1 MRMAI
6 RSLFAKAPHTAF
18 VLGGGGN
25 LGAIQ
30 VGQLRALLERGIK
43 PDVVIGC
50 SVGALNGA
58 ALASEPTVEGVARL
72 AELWRGLHREDIF
85 PSTRMGRGPW
95 LFMRNGS
102 SAYSDGGIRNLIHRW
117 NHIEKFEE
125 AKLPFWVVATSLHHG
140 VERWFHSGQLLP
152 ALLASTSLPGIFP
165 PVDIDGD
172 TYIDGGVVNNIPVS
186 KAIDLGCKRIF
197 VLDVGNLEKERP
209 EPRRPYEVLMQA
221 VSIARAHR
229 YRYDRDHVPSNV
241 QLLPMPTIDVG
252 KLRYDDFHRT
262 SELIDRAYAAS
273 AAFLN
278 AGSRTATLADSA

>member
-1 MRMAI
+1 MGMAI
-6 RSLFAKAPHTAF
+6 RSLFGKRPHTAF

-58 ALASEPTVEGVARL
+58 ALASEPTVEGMARL
-72 AELWRGLHREDIF
+72 ADLWRSLQREDIF
-85 PSTRMGRGPW
+85 PSTKMGRGPW
-95 LFMRNGS
+95 LFMRNGT
-102 SAYSDGGIRNLIHRW
+102 SAYSDSGLRQLIKRW

-125 AKLPFWVVATSLHHG
+125 AKLPMWVVATSLHHG
-140 VERWFHSGQLLP
+140 VERWFHSGQLMP

-172 TYIDGGVVNNIPVS
+172 TYIDGGVVNNVPVS
-186 KAIDLGCKRIF
+186 KALDLGCKRIF

-209 EPRRPYEVLMQA
+209 TAKRPYEVLMQA

-229 YRYDRDHVPSNV
+229 FRYDRDHIPSNV
-241 QLLPMPTIDVG
+241 QLVQMPSIDVG

-262 SELIDRAYAAS
+262 AELIERSYRASVTLLGTNAS
-273 AAFLN
+273 A
-278 AGSRTATLADSA
+278 TTLAESA

>member
-1 MRMAI
+1 MAI
-6 RSLFAKAPHTAF
+6 RSLFTRPPHTAF

-30 VGQLRALLERGIK
+30 VGQLQALLERGIK

-58 ALASEPTVEGVARL
+58 ALASEPTVEGVNRL
-72 AELWRGLHREDIF
+72 AGLWRNLHREDIF
-85 PSTRMGRGPW
+85 PSTKMGRGPW
-95 LFMRNGS
+95 LFMRNGT
-102 SAYSDGGIRNLIHRW
+102 SAYSDSGLRQLVQSW

-125 AKLPFWVVATSLHHG
+125 ATLPLWVVATSLHHG
-140 VERWFHSGQLLP
+140 VERWFHSGHLMP

-165 PVDIDGD
+165 PVDIDGES
-172 TYIDGGVVNNIPVS
+172 YIDGGVVNNVPIS
-186 KAIDLGCKRIF
+186 KALDLGCKRIF

-209 EPRRPYEVLMQA
+209 SAKRPYEVLMQA

-229 YRYDRDHVPSNV
+229 LRYDRDHVPSNV
-241 QLLPMPTIDVG
+241 QLRNMPSIDVG

-262 SELIDRAYAAS
+262 AELIERSYEAS
-273 AAFLN
+273 KAFLN
-278 AGSRTATLADSA
+278 AGSTAPTTLAASA